1 MEKNLK
7 SIKRIV
13 ERNGYE
19 FTVQKKVISGI
30 ILDSNIH
37 MNAKNIY
44 EKVRHENIGV
54 STVYRTL
61 KLYTELGI
69 IKEIN
74 INGIS
79 YYEMKIFSENPLHIH
94 FKCYRCDSIIDID
107 SKKLNLEY
115 LKLNNMV
122 EKENDIEIYDFNII
136 FSGLCSKCRRDLSG
150 KANKV

>member
-79 YYEMKIFSENPLHIH
+79 YYEMKIFSGNPLHIH